1 MEFTSQAAGGQ
12 WKLLGM
18 LPHRRIEKV
27 EKLLL
32 AILGRLRV
40 KVRADRIGDSPLG
53 EKCGLR

>member
-1 MEFTSQAAGGQ
+1 MKFTSQAAGGQ

-18 LPHRRIEKV
+18 LPDRRIETV

-32 AILGRLRV
+32 AIPGRMRA
-40 KVRADRIGDSPLG
+40 KVRAVRIGDLALG